1 MLLHKLLFNIL
12 FIFTSLIEKINC
24 YYEDLQ
30 RITTCYYSMLYAE
43 YLNTHSNWIP
53 SHSEF
58 RVAAI
63 CTLTQLLRC
72 EKLFWKIT
80 VMCKDVSSLPPVC
93 AGMES
98 RNSSLIK
105 VSLSQY
111 YPFFRHIYMCV
122 YIYSYIYTHI
132 WNNIHPT
139 VYMGNWIYSKIGDGK
154 TQKYIHKVW
163 DSQSEKL

>member
-12 FIFTSLIEKINC
+12 FIFTSLMEKINC

-30 RITTCYYSMLYAE
+30 RITTCYYSMLYTE

-80 VMCKDVSSLPPVC
+80 VMCKDVSALPPVC

-105 VSLSQY
+105 VSKSILPLFQAY
-111 YPFFRHIYMCV
+111 IYMCV
-122 YIYSYIYTHI
+122 YIFLYIYTHMKQYSS
-132 WNNIHPT
+132 NCLHGKLNI
-139 VYMGNWIYSKIGDGK
+139 
-154 TQKYIHKVW
+154 
-163 DSQSEKL
+163 L